1 MAGSA
6 ATLKIEYGPAEYGA
20 ELADFAAAAFEPKD
34 GHRGRHIIER
44 RRAGGW
50 EFETVATCYIDE
62 LPAVLSALEIEPDAL
77 TAIAKKALEQK
88 TGARGLRAILEGVL
102 MQTMFDAPSKTA
114 VRKVVIKADNV
125 ENGTAPTLLDEN
137 GNEIPAA

>member
-1 MAGSA
+1 MKFGIVPELVGRLPIIT
-6 ATLKIEYGPAEYGA
+6 TLDEMDEDSLVRI
-20 ELADFAAAAFEPKD
+20 LTEPKNALVKQYAKLFD
-34 GHRGRHIIER
+34 YDKI
-44 RRAGGW
+44 
-50 EFETVATCYIDE
+50 
-62 LPAVLSALEIEPDAL
+62 ALEIEPEAL